1 MKMFLEV
8 ETHCHTIASGHAYNT
23 LEEMVLEA
31 QRKGLKGI
39 CITDHGPEMPG
50 SCNSLYFYNL
60 VVVPRK
66 INGIMVFR
74 GCEANIVD
82 YEGNIDI
89 PEAALKR
96 LDFVIASLHD
106 VCIPSGTVSDHT
118 RALIGAIKNP
128 YIHCIGHPGNP
139 LYEIDKEEVVLAAK
153 EYKKAIEINNS
164 SFYVREKSKENC
176 IEILK
181 LCKKHGVYIAMG
193 SDAHYKADIGRC
205 EITQKLVCE
214 YEFPPELIVNKSL
227 ESFISFLKLHGKDI
241 EV

>member
-1 MKMFLEV
+1 MFLEV

-50 SCNSLYFYNL
+50 SCSSLYFYNL
-60 VVVPRK
+60 IVVPRK

-82 YEGNIDI
+82 YEGRIDI
-89 PEAALKR
+89 PEDALKR

-106 VCIPSGTVSDHT
+106 VCIPSGTVFDHT
-118 RALIGAIKNP
+118 RALIGAIKNR

-241 EV
+241 EI